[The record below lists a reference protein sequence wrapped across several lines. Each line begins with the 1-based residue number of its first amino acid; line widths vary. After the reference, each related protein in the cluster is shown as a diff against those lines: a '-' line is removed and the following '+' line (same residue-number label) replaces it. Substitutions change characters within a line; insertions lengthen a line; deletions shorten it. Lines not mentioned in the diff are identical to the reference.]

1 MNQYRAIIS
10 AVVEREV
17 YNYKVEQGISFIISI
32 PRKATLYWHAMQV
45 AWRASRVDLIRQYL
59 ELLRLDRVNSRMMA
73 QIPKEK
79 MVNVLETK
87 ALHPKL
93 LLGTDMK
100 TNTFS
105 LSMTKFWDL
114 FRQEGMC

>member
-32 PRKATLYWHAMQV
+32 SRKGTLFWYAMQV
-45 AWRASRVDLIRQYL
+45 AWRASKVDFIRQYL
-59 ELLRLDRVNSRMMA
+59 ELLRLDRVTSRMMA
-73 QIPKEK
+73 QIPKDK
-79 MVNVLETK
+79 VVNVLEIK

-93 LLGTDMK
+93 LLGADMK

-114 FRQEGMC
+114 FRREGMC